1 MLETFRKH
9 AYLMIA
15 VLVLVFLGLVF
26 FGTGS
31 GSGLGLFGGPVALE
45 AHGQKF
51 DLKQLQRFE
60 ERHSRLI
67 TRLSLNAPGDTEA
80 LGRYASMLAQGDVD
94 NKRRTSFVV
103 NRLSLQKAMKD
114 FGLQASTAE
123 VNSFIKDTLFWEES
137 GFNSEAYQDF
147 VKNEM
152 GPLGATVKTLN
163 DLVREVICL
172 TKLEE
177 VLGAGIEVSREE
189 TEKSILSSQQRIT
202 YQLLSYPITG
212 FRDKP
217 MPSEEEVEA
226 KWEAT
231 KSSYLSNPKRKVVYI
246 LAAPDYEAILDSKPA
261 ANDSTEAGQP
271 GELKEQSPPSPAEND
286 GCQEP
291 AEQPAE
297 QPAKDQLSEKE
308 RKEALFNLALKF
320 GELDEKMLEGQTL
333 SGAATDLGLTVE
345 TTELVE
351 QSMLPSDFSSVRLS
365 ASA

>member
-1 MLETFRKH
+1 M
-9 AYLMIA
+9 
-15 VLVLVFLGLVF
+15 
-26 FGTGS
+26 
-31 GSGLGLFGGPVALE
+31 
-45 AHGQKF
+45 
-51 DLKQLQRFE
+51 KQLQRYE
-60 ERHSRLI
+60 ESHSRQI
-67 TRLSLNAPGDTEA
+67 TRVSLNAPADTEA

-94 NKRRTSFVV
+94 NKRRTSFGVH
-103 NRLSLQKAMKD
+103 RLSLQKAMKD
-114 FGLQASTAE
+114 FHLHASTAE
-123 VNSFIKDTLFWEES
+123 VNSFLKDTLFWEES

-163 DLVREVICL
+163 DLIREVICL

-189 TEKSILSSQQRIT
+189 TEKNILSSQQRIT

-261 ANDSTEAGQP
+261 ANDPTEAGQP
-271 GELKEQSPPSPAEND
+271 GELKEQSPPSSAESD

-333 SGAATDLGLTVE
+333 SEAATDLGLTVE

-351 QSMLPSDFSSVRLS
+351 QSMLPSDFSSNFRNSPGTAGDAIFKAPVGTK
-365 ASA
+365 